1 MNTILNVDEEN
12 EKYFCL
18 EMKKLI
24 CSGKSQEA
32 IQIICDFMSK
42 HPNSAIPHNLLGII
56 YEKKCNHILAMKHFR
71 AAWCLD
77 PTYLPAR
84 ENMSNFSGFERI
96 HRFFYEELDCSKSK
110 QKYEIKYDSRH
121 IGHVVEKSK
130 FM

>member
-32 IQIICDFMSK
+32 IQIICNFMSK

-84 ENMSNFSGFERI
+84 ENMYNFSSFEPI
-96 HRFFYEELDCSKSK
+96 HRFFYEESDCSISE

>member
-1 MNTILNVDEEN
+1 
-12 EKYFCL
+12 
-18 EMKKLI
+18 MKKLI

-96 HRFFYEELDCSKSK
+96 HRFFYEESDCSKSK

>member
-1 MNTILNVDEEN
+1 MNTILNGDEEN

-32 IQIICDFMSK
+32 IQIICNYMSK

-77 PTYLPAR
+77 PTYFPAQ
-84 ENMSNFSGFERI
+84 ENISNFSSFEPM
-96 HRFFYEELDCSKSK
+96 HRFFYEESDRSKSE

-121 IGHVVEKSK
+121 IGRVVEKNK

>member
-1 MNTILNVDEEN
+1 
-12 EKYFCL
+12 
-18 EMKKLI
+18 MKKLI

-32 IQIICDFMSK
+32 IQIICNFMSK

-84 ENMSNFSGFERI
+84 ENMSNFSSFERM
-96 HRFFYEELDCSKSK
+96 HRFFYEESDCSKSK
-110 QKYEIKYDSRH
+110 QKYEIKYGSRP
-121 IGHVVEKSK
+121 IAHVVEKNK

>member
-1 MNTILNVDEEN
+1 
-12 EKYFCL
+12 
-18 EMKKLI
+18 MKKLI

-32 IQIICDFMSK
+32 IQIICNFMSK

-84 ENMSNFSGFERI
+84 ENMYNFSSFEPI
-96 HRFFYEELDCSKSK
+96 HRFFYEESDCSKSE

>member
-1 MNTILNVDEEN
+1 MNTILNGDEEN

-32 IQIICDFMSK
+32 IQIICNFMSK

-84 ENMSNFSGFERI
+84 ENISNFSSFESM
-96 HRFFYEELDCSKSK
+96 HRFFYEESDCSKS
-110 QKYEIKYDSRH
+110 E
-121 IGHVVEKSK
+121 
-130 FM
+130 

>member
-1 MNTILNVDEEN
+1 MNTILNGDEEN
-12 EKYFCL
+12 EKCFCL

-24 CSGKSQEA
+24 CSGN
-32 IQIICDFMSK
+32 FMSK

-56 YEKKCNHILAMKHFR
+56 YEKKRNHILAMKHFR

-84 ENMSNFSGFERI
+84 ENMSNFSSFESM
-96 HRFFYEELDCSKSK
+96 HKFFYEESDCSKSE

-121 IGHVVEKSK
+121 IAHVAEKNK

>member
-1 MNTILNVDEEN
+1 MNTILNGDEEN

-32 IQIICDFMSK
+32 IQIICNFMSK

-84 ENMSNFSGFERI
+84 ENISNFSNFEPM
-96 HRFFYEELDCSKSK
+96 HRFIYEESDCSKSK

-121 IGHVVEKSK
+121 IGHVVEKNK